1 MLPSDDSQPDEAAPD
16 ARRCSVTPDQVTQAV
31 YDAITGSGE
40 SIIEGTVVAVLP
52 MLWFALMAIH
62 LARPYILRV
71 VTKFS
76 LRIGADLWWLVYASV
91 RDLLLVVIFVMS
103 VQFFFVDPFI
113 ANPFPVTGGIAAVC
127 ALAALVI
134 KLIWDA
140 DDEPVPF
147 YAVSALI
154 GLGALLYLVPTI
166 LGVQAT
172 DFGGIDRISSL
183 MISSEHPVFAAGLAY
198 VNMALAG
205 ILGLIAVGYVVFFHA
220 AVTADLPEAAET
232 GAGA

>member
-1 MLPSDDSQPDEAAPD
+1 M
-16 ARRCSVTPDQVTQAV
+16 TPDQVTQAV
-31 YDAITGSGE
+31 HDAINGSGE

-52 MLWFALMAIH
+52 MLWFALIAIH

-76 LRIGADLWWLVYASV
+76 LRLGADLWWLVYASA
-91 RDLLLVVIFVMS
+91 RDILLVVIFVMS
-103 VQFFFVDPFI
+103 IQFFFVDPFI
-113 ANPFPVTGGIAAVC
+113 ANPFPITGGLAAVC

-140 DDEPVPF
+140 DDDPLAF
-147 YAVSALI
+147 YAVSGLIAL
-154 GLGALLYLVPTI
+154 GSVLYLVPTL

-172 DFGGIDRISSL
+172 DFSNVSTFSKLFISSD
-183 MISSEHPVFAAGLAY
+183 HQVFAAALTY

-205 ILGLIAVGYVVFFHA
+205 LLGAVAVVYVVLFHA
-220 AVTADLPEAAET
+220 TPAPDLPDEGAPTA
-232 GAGA
+232 AGA

>member
-1 MLPSDDSQPDEAAPD
+1 M
-16 ARRCSVTPDQVTQAV
+16 TPDQVTQAV
-31 YDAITGSGE
+31 YSAITGSGE
-40 SIIEGTVVAVLP
+40 SIIEGTIVAALP
-52 MLWFALMAIH
+52 MLWFALIAIH

-76 LRIGADLWWLVYASV
+76 LRLGADLWWLVYASV

-113 ANPFPVTGGIAAVC
+113 ANPFPVTGGLAAVC

-134 KLIWDA
+134 KLIRDA

-147 YAVSALI
+147 YAVSVLIAL
-154 GLGALLYLVPTI
+154 GSVLYLVPTL

-172 DFGGIDRISSL
+172 DFGNVSSFSKL
-183 MISSEHPVFAAGLAY
+183 FISSEHPVFATGLTY

-205 ILGLIAVGYVVFFHA
+205 LLGLVAVGYVVFFHSA
-220 AVTADLPEAAET
+220 MTRDLPEASET
-232 GAGA
+232 MGAGV

>member
-1 MLPSDDSQPDEAAPD
+1 M
-16 ARRCSVTPDQVTQAV
+16 TPDQVTQAV
-31 YDAITGSGE
+31 YGAITGSGE
-40 SIIEGTVVAVLP
+40 SIIEGTVVAALP
-52 MLWFALMAIH
+52 MLWFALIAIH

-76 LRIGADLWWLVYASV
+76 LRLGADLWWLAYASI

-103 VQFFFVDPFI
+103 FQFFFVDPFI
-113 ANPFPVTGGIAAVC
+113 QNAFPMTGGLAAVC
-127 ALAALVI
+127 ALGALVI

-147 YAVSALI
+147 YAVSVLIAL
-154 GLGALLYLVPTI
+154 GSVLYLVPTL

-172 DFGGIDRISSL
+172 DFGNVSTFSRLFVSSD
-183 MISSEHPVFAAGLAY
+183 HPVFATALTY

-205 ILGLIAVGYVVFFHA
+205 SLGLVAVGYVVFFHSSM
-220 AVTADLPEAAET
+220 TRDLPEAVD
-232 GAGA
+232 AGIAGS

>member
-1 MLPSDDSQPDEAAPD
+1 M
-16 ARRCSVTPDQVTQAV
+16 TPDQVNQAV
-31 YDAITGSGE
+31 YSAITGSGE
-40 SIIEGTVVAVLP
+40 SIIEGTVAAALP
-52 MLWFALMAIH
+52 MLWFALIAIH

-71 VTKFS
+71 VPKFS
-76 LRIGADLWWLVYASV
+76 LRIGADLWWLAFASV
-91 RDLLLVVIFVMS
+91 RDILLVVIFVMS

-113 ANPFPVTGGIAAVC
+113 ANQFPITGGVAAVC

-140 DDEPVPF
+140 DDDPNAF
-147 YAVSALI
+147 YAVSVLI
-154 GLGALLYLVPTI
+154 AAGSVLYLVPTL

-172 DFGGIDRISSL
+172 DFGNVNRVSSL
-183 MISSEHPVFAAGLAY
+183 MISSSHPVFAAAITY

-205 ILGLIAVGYVVFFHA
+205 LLGLIAVGYVVFFHS
-220 AVTADLPEAAET
+220 AVAQDLPEGSDAT

>member
-1 MLPSDDSQPDEAAPD
+1 M
-16 ARRCSVTPDQVTQAV
+16 TPDQVAQAV
-31 YDAITGSGE
+31 HDAITGSGE
-40 SIIEGTVVAVLP
+40 SIIEGTVAAALP
-52 MLWFALMAIH
+52 MLWFALIAIH

-71 VTKFS
+71 VSKFS
-76 LRIGADLWWLVYASV
+76 LRLGADLWWLAYASV

-103 VQFFFVDPFI
+103 VQFFFVDPFVQN
-113 ANPFPVTGGIAAVC
+113 AFPITGGVAAVC
-127 ALAALVI
+127 ALAVLVI

-140 DDEPVPF
+140 DDEPLPF

-154 GLGALLYLVPTI
+154 AAGSVLYLVPTL

-172 DFGGIDRISSL
+172 DFGNVSTFSKL
-183 MISSEHPVFAAGLAY
+183 FISSEHPVPAAAITY

-205 ILGLIAVGYVVFFHA
+205 LLGLVAVCYVLFFHA
-220 AVTADLPEAAET
+220 ATAPDLPAGEAGS

>member
-1 MLPSDDSQPDEAAPD
+1 M
-16 ARRCSVTPDQVTQAV
+16 TPDQITQGV

-40 SIIEGTVVAVLP
+40 SIIEGTIVAALP
-52 MLWFALMAIH
+52 MLWFALIAIH

-76 LRIGADLWWLVYASV
+76 LRLGADLWWLAYASV

-113 ANPFPVTGGIAAVC
+113 QNAFPVTGGLAAVC
-127 ALAALVI
+127 ALAVLVI
-134 KLIWDA
+134 KLIRDA
-140 DDEPVPF
+140 DDDPFWF
-147 YAVSALI
+147 YAVSVLIAL
-154 GLGALLYLVPTI
+154 GSVLYLVPTL

-172 DFGGIDRISSL
+172 DFGNVSNFSSL
-183 MISSEHPVFAAGLAY
+183 FISSEHPVFAAGLTY

-205 ILGLIAVGYVVFFHA
+205 LLGLVAVGYVVFFHSA
-220 AVTADLPEAAET
+220 MTQDLPEAGE
-232 GAGA
+232 GATAGS

>member
-1 MLPSDDSQPDEAAPD
+1 M
-16 ARRCSVTPDQVTQAV
+16 TPDQVTQAV
-31 YDAITGSGE
+31 YSAITGSGE
-40 SIIEGTVVAVLP
+40 SIIEGTIVAALP
-52 MLWFALMAIH
+52 MLWFALIAIH

-76 LRIGADLWWLVYASV
+76 LRLGADLWWLVYASV

-113 ANPFPVTGGIAAVC
+113 ANPFPVTGGLAAVC

-134 KLIWDA
+134 KLIRDA

-147 YAVSALI
+147 YAVSVLIAL
-154 GLGALLYLVPTI
+154 GSVLYLVPTL

-172 DFGGIDRISSL
+172 DFGNVSSFSKL
-183 MISSEHPVFAAGLAY
+183 FISSEHPVFATGLTY

-205 ILGLIAVGYVVFFHA
+205 LLGLVAVGYVVFFHSA
-220 AVTADLPEAAET
+220 MTRDLPEAGESAT
-232 GAGA
+232 AGS

>member
-1 MLPSDDSQPDEAAPD
+1 M
-16 ARRCSVTPDQVTQAV
+16 TPGEVTQAV
-31 YDAITGSGE
+31 YAAITGSGE
-40 SIIEGTVVAVLP
+40 SIIESTIVAVLP
-52 MLWFALMAIH
+52 MLWFALMAVH

-113 ANPFPVTGGIAAVC
+113 ANPFPITGGLAAVC
-127 ALAALVI
+127 ALAVLVI

-147 YAVSALI
+147 YAVSVLI
-154 GLGALLYLVPTI
+154 GVGALLYLVPTI
-166 LGVQAT
+166 AGVQAT
-172 DFGGIDRISSL
+172 DFGGISSISSL
-183 MISSEHPVFAAGLAY
+183 MISSDHPVFAAGLTY
-198 VNMALAG
+198 VSMALAG

-220 AVTADLPEAAET
+220 AVTADLPETGT
-232 GAGA
+232 GA

>member
-1 MLPSDDSQPDEAAPD
+1 M
-16 ARRCSVTPDQVTQAV
+16 TPDQVTGAV

-40 SIIEGTVVAVLP
+40 SIIEGTIVAVLP
-52 MLWFALMAIH
+52 MLWFALIAIH

-76 LRIGADLWWLVYASV
+76 LRLGADLWWLAYASI

-103 VQFFFVDPFI
+103 FQFFFVDPFI
-113 ANPFPVTGGIAAVC
+113 QNAFPMTGGVAAVC

-147 YAVSALI
+147 YAVSVLI
-154 GLGALLYLVPTI
+154 ALGATLYLVPTL

-172 DFGGIDRISSL
+172 DFDNVSTFSRLFVSSD
-183 MISSEHPVFAAGLAY
+183 HPIFATALTY
-198 VNMALAG
+198 VNMAAAG
-205 ILGLIAVGYVVFFHA
+205 TLGLIGVGYVVFFHSA
-220 AVTADLPEAAET
+220 MTRDLPEAT
-232 GAGA
+232 DAGIAGS

>member
-1 MLPSDDSQPDEAAPD
+1 M
-16 ARRCSVTPDQVTQAV
+16 TPDQVTGAV

-40 SIIEGTVVAVLP
+40 SIIEGTIVAALP
-52 MLWFALMAIH
+52 MLWFALIAIH

-76 LRIGADLWWLVYASV
+76 LRLGADLWWLAYASI

-103 VQFFFVDPFI
+103 FQFFFVDPFI
-113 ANPFPVTGGIAAVC
+113 ENAYPMTGGVAAVC

-147 YAVSALI
+147 YAVSVLI
-154 GLGALLYLVPTI
+154 ALGATLYLVPTL
-166 LGVQAT
+166 LGVQAS
-172 DFGGIDRISSL
+172 DFGNVSTFSKL
-183 MISSEHPVFAAGLAY
+183 FISSEHPVFAAALTY
-198 VNMALAG
+198 LNMTIAG
-205 ILGLIAVGYVVFFHA
+205 VLGLVGVGYVVFFHSAMTSDIPDA
-220 AVTADLPEAAET
+220 AD
-232 GAGA
+232 AGAVGS